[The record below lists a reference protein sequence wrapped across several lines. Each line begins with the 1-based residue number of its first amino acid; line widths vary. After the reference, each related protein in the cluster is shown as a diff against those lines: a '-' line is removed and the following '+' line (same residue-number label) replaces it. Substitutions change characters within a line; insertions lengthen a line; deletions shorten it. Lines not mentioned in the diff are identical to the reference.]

1 MGVTVEVSSLEEM
14 CDMMCN
20 NKLPEEKEEEMM
32 KNPCENCKRKPSC
45 PRPCYTLRDYNRAL
59 YKKGRNKTN
68 GTNSVKYVRR
78 H

>member
-1 MGVTVEVSSLEEM
+1 MGVTVGVNSLDEM

-32 KNPCENCKRKPSC
+32 KNPCKNCNRRPNC
-45 PRPCYTLRDYNRAL
+45 PKVCFPLRDYNRAL

-68 GTNSVKYVRR
+68 GTKSSKSV
-78 H
+78 